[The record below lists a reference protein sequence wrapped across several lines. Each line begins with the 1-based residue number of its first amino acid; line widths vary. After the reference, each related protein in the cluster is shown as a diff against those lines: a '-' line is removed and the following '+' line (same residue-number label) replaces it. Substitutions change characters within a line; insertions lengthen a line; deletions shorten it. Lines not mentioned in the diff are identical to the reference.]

1 MCEAKMGI
9 TPSEE
14 KRKVIPGCRA
24 ALLFLASGTL
34 LLAVG
39 LGAYIHLEVRPSFR
53 TQKVE

>member
-39 LGAYIHLEVRPSFR
+39 LGAYIHLEVMTLSFI
-53 TQKVE
+53 V